1 MCHYDK
7 AAFGYNDVPDDKLEE
22 CGFFLPKEI
31 PTSLSVLSGKS
42 IDIAHSIHDLS
53 HMVIDSETNDIRHV
67 FYYTGAFGSFH
78 EGHMDVVR
86 RTYER
91 AITEGYDP
99 NQFLIVIS
107 PSNSD
112 YTKKKYGNSN
122 YASNKYRYERIMDW
136 EEQLRDLNVV
146 IDLAP
151 MLDMRCDHN
160 FTTLIEMFCHRLA
173 VYTLRKVHTKVLVSG
188 KDRDYSA
195 ISDYTNYGY
204 WFFDAEINVSTSDN
218 HPVELEKKHLLL
230 RCDNHFQLEVFS
242 RYLGQYYLSVT
253 PIYLSDELELTEKL
267 IEKYKQQGNKVIST
281 ICRAYRT
288 LQGIDYWYSFSR
300 YYTNPLTNPSRSI
313 VANSNGS
320 EMVMGSDVIIDSDIF
335 SGGTKRDIETIAQC
349 HDTNIEFVATY
360 DLSNDDDME
369 LLDIWDFINAEYVYP
384 RVDVTSRCSLPVFD
398 FELHNTYN
406 AMINELKC
414 FR

>member
-31 PTSLSVLSGKS
+31 PTSMTVFSDKMNEISHF
-42 IDIAHSIHDLS
+42 INDLS
-53 HMVIDSETNDIRHV
+53 DMVIDYEPNDIRHV

-112 YTKKKYGNSN
+112 YTKKKYGNTN
-122 YASNKYRYERIMDW
+122 FASNKYRYDRIMDW

-160 FTTLIEMFCHRLA
+160 FTTLIEMFCRRLA
-173 VYTLRKVHTKVLVSG
+173 SYTLRKVHTKVFVSG
-188 KDRDYSA
+188 KDRDYST

-204 WFFDAEINVSTSDN
+204 WFFDANIDVSTSDK

-230 RCDNHFQLEVFS
+230 RCDNQFQLEVFS

-253 PIYLSDELELTEKL
+253 PIYLSDELKL
-267 IEKYKQQGNKVIST
+267 AENLIKKYMQQGKVVST

-288 LQGIDYWYSFSR
+288 FQDIDYFYSFSR
-300 YYTNPLTNPSRSI
+300 YYTNPLEKPIRGD
-313 VANSNGS
+313 VANSNGTG
-320 EMVMGSDVIIDSDIF
+320 MVLNSDVIIDSDIF
-335 SGGTKRDIETIAQC
+335 SGDTKRDIEKIAQY
-349 HDTNIEFVATY
+349 HGKNVEFVATY
-360 DLSNDDDME
+360 DLSNDDEME

-384 RVDVTSRCSLPVFD
+384 KVDVASRCSLPVFD

-406 AMINELKC
+406 AMINEFKL